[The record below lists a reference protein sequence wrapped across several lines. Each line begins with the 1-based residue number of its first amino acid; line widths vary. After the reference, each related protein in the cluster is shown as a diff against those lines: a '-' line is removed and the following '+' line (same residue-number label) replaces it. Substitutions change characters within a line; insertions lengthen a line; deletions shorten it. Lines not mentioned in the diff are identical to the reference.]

1 MLAIVWSDVGSK
13 DLSHCEDFRRFIDRL
28 TAGSKSGL
36 QSIHLH
42 PLAILGYDSELRHP
56 LPTLAQECNA
66 NPVNDDSLVQPASH
80 LPFEFHLALDHSIAA
95 MDPLYALSPIF
106 RFAATTSNQALNDIA
121 QRYEIISSTNW
132 DPRDYKDFLEQ
143 LILHKHLLDDNACR
157 HEEVLRYLR
166 SPHLTK
172 WAMKL
177 NTQQTEVA
185 DAAKRAV
192 ELDYEYLTRR
202 CRDYSEHHHAAIT
215 ILTSLTALRESNQQ
229 FKLATQV
236 TKLTILAT
244 IFLPLSFCT
253 SIFGMNFIEL
263 ENLSIWIGAV
273 VTVCI
278 GIITFVVYQWDDR
291 DRVIEPLAQKW
302 AQHRKKS
309 RKGAHSTTFDT
320 SIP

>member
-1 MLAIVWSDVGSK
+1 
-13 DLSHCEDFRRFIDRL
+13 LSHSEDFRRFIDRL

-36 QSIHLH
+36 QWIRLI
-42 PLAILGYDSELRHP
+42 PLAILGYDSELRHS
-56 LPTLAQECNA
+56 LPSLAQDCNA
-66 NPVNDDSLVQPASH
+66 NLANDHSLVQAASH
-80 LPFEFHLALDHSIAA
+80 LPYEFHLVLDHTIAA
-95 MDPLYALSPIF
+95 LDPLYALSPIF
-106 RFAATTSNQALNDIA
+106 RFAATTSNQALNGLL

-132 DPRDYKDFLEQ
+132 DPKDYKDFLEQ

-166 SPHLTK
+166 SPHLSQWAKSLTAEQTK
-172 WAMKL
+172 I
-177 NTQQTEVA
+177 A
-185 DAAKRAV
+185 DTAKRAV
-192 ELDYEYLTRR
+192 EVDYEYLYRQ
-202 CRDYSEHHHAAIT
+202 CRDYSEHHQVAIT

-229 FKLATQV
+229 IKLATQV

-278 GIITFVVYQWDDR
+278 GIVTFVVYQWDDKK
-291 DRVIEPLAQKW
+291 RVIEPLARMW
-302 AQHRKKS
+302 AQHRIKS
-309 RKGAHSTTFDT
+309 RKGAHQTTINA
-320 SIP
+320 SLP